1 MSKSGLTRR
10 AVTCSIAIAAAPSRV
25 FRALVEPQDVKRW
38 WGANEAIMTARKG
51 GTWSLGW
58 HAYGQDNFYATTA
71 FIHKIAHPREL
82 QLTGLMYFRP
92 DMKPLGPMKLSFR
105 LEKKGQGVLL
115 TVRQSGYGK
124 GKHWDWY
131 YRALQNGWE
140 ESLWSLK
147 RYIERKGKRRT
158 SRRTTPPRKK

>member
-1 MSKSGLTRR
+1 MSERGLTRS
-10 AVTCSIAIAAAPSRV
+10 AVTCSIAIAATPSRV

-38 WGANEAIMTARKG
+38 WGANEAIITARKG

-58 HAYGQDNFYATTA
+58 HAYGLDNFYATTA
-71 FIHKIAHPREL
+71 FIHKIAHPRDL
-82 QLTGLMYFRP
+82 QLTGLMYFRL
-92 DMKPLGPMKLSFR
+92 DMKPLGPMKLSFH
-105 LEKKGQGVLL
+105 LEKKGRGVLL

-131 YRALQNGWE
+131 HRALQDGWE

-147 RYIERKGKRRT
+147 RYIERKGKRRR